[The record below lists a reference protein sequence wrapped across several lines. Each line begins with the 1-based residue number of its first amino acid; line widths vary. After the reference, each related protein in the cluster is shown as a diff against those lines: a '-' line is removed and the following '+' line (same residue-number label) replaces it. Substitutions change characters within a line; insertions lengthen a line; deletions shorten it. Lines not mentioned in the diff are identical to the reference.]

1 MTHSHIL
8 YTTVGG
14 SFGSVKRLPSF
25 GTGLSGTGT
34 GLVLVREIWESQVQ
48 SLKWWDTDDTEFCK
62 SSEGIKQTPNNTH
75 TQTLTQ
81 KPLSSHMFFFIDFSG
96 ENPLT

>member
-75 TQTLTQ
+75 TQTLTH
-81 KPLSSHMFFFIDFSG
+81 KSR
-96 ENPLT
+96 